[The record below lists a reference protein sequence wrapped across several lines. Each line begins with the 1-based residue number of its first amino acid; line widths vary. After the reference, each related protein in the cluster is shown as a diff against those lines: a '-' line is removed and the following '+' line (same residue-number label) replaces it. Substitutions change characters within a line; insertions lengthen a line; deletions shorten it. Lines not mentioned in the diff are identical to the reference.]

1 MEPTIRV
8 ILELNENW
16 WNNSF
21 TTAVIALLGVIGS
34 GYLTYWINT
43 KLNKEAFDA
52 QEKLQNSLIDEQKR
66 IHEDN
71 LRLQQSI
78 TSQNIDA
85 SIKANARIEWIQ
97 EVRRTASSYLS
108 VLSKLR
114 NINLKIIKE
123 LADIEKVD
131 RFISGCKHSGKSHKA
146 IDAHKENLLAN
157 YKILKHD
164 LDVMEVDVIEYS
176 EKLLLFF
183 SEKSDHKAIEN
194 LIIECPNYIVTMKKY
209 FEDYNRKKFEEVG
222 LSIANN
228 IFELRQEFRRYLK
241 IEWDRAKNNE

>member
-8 ILELNENW
+8 ILESNENW

-85 SIKANARIEWIQ
+85 SIKANARIEWIFSPG
-97 EVRRTASSYLS
+97 VFSAYHRNCSFRSNYSS
-108 VLSKLR
+108 
-114 NINLKIIKE
+114 
-123 LADIEKVD
+123 
-131 RFISGCKHSGKSHKA
+131 
-146 IDAHKENLLAN
+146 
-157 YKILKHD
+157 
-164 LDVMEVDVIEYS
+164 
-176 EKLLLFF
+176 
-183 SEKSDHKAIEN
+183 
-194 LIIECPNYIVTMKKY
+194 
-209 FEDYNRKKFEEVG
+209 
-222 LSIANN
+222 
-228 IFELRQEFRRYLK
+228 
-241 IEWDRAKNNE
+241 